1 MTCALRCT
9 SVNATTE
16 MADGDTARTTPVI
29 KDAPITYKSDV
40 WANFGFYELNGK
52 LEKTHAVCKV
62 CHTKIRYFGNTT
74 NVTRT
79 RASERGHIE
88 SESNQKPASPQGI
101 KYALTCAKQP
111 LKYHNREREAGGV
124 TAISSL

>member
-16 MADGDTARTTPVI
+16 MVDGDTAPTTPVI

-40 WANFGFYELNGK
+40 WANFGFYELDGK

-62 CHTKIRYFGNTT
+62 CHTKIRYFGNKT
-74 NVTRT
+74 NVTR
-79 RASERGHIE
+79 ASE
-88 SESNQKPASPQGI
+88 
-101 KYALTCAKQP
+101 
-111 LKYHNREREAGGV
+111 
-124 TAISSL
+124 

>member
-1 MTCALRCT
+1 
-9 SVNATTE
+9 
-16 MADGDTARTTPVI
+16 MAQTTPVI

-40 WANFGFYELNGK
+40 WANFGFSELDGK

-74 NVTRT
+74 NVTRA
-79 RASERGHIE
+79 RASERGHIK
-88 SESNQKPASPQGI
+88 SESNQNQKPAWPQGI
-101 KYALTCAKQP
+101 KYALTCTKQP

-124 TAISSL
+124 TAISGL

>member
-16 MADGDTARTTPVI
+16 MVDGDMARTTPLI

-40 WANFGFYELNGK
+40 WANFGFYELDGK
-52 LEKTHAVCKV
+52 LE
-62 CHTKIRYFGNTT
+62 NTT
-74 NVTRT
+74 NVTHAT
-79 RASERGHIE
+79 ERGQIK
-88 SESNQKPASPQGI
+88 SESNQNQKPAWPQGI

-111 LKYHNREREAGGV
+111 LKYHNREREASGV
-124 TAISSL
+124 TAISGL